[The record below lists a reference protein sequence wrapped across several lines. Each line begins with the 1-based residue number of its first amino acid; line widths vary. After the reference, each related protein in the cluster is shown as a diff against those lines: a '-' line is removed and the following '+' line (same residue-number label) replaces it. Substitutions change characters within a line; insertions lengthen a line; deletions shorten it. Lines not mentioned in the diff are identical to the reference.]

1 MIHMYGVLI
10 SATQKHFNITLPK
23 GIRKDLSNIEIVV
36 IHGLI
41 SSINLEFFVL
51 TARSCFFFL

>member
-1 MIHMYGVLI
+1 MYGVLL
-10 SATQKHFNITLPK
+10 SVTQKHFNITLPK

-51 TARSCFFFL
+51 TARSCFSFL